1 MDKRTVVSAREP
13 GFVSKIWEKRDRA
26 SRWLARQL
34 VPNLGTLL
42 LVGILLWVSGV
53 YAAPDSASPAQ
64 LANTSFTTVNYQ
76 GRLADASGTPINDT
90 VSLTFAL
97 YEAETGSTAVWSES
111 HGAVPVSDG
120 LFSVRLG
127 QIAPL
132 STDLLTENLW
142 LEIQV
147 DTDPPM
153 TPREKLAAVPYAMQ
167 AKTALTVL
175 DGSITTE
182 KIADG
187 AVTSAKLDTGLC
199 CGHTNMDGLGWA
211 DYGDG
216 ISIYIDTSACN
227 FATIPMYFTSLA
239 GNTHHWKTTGATSI
253 YVPSANGFEVYLD
266 STIET
271 LDPAKADS
279 WDWYIQWCG
288 VRR

>member
-1 MDKRTVVSAREP
+1 MKSET
-13 GFVSKIWEKRDRA
+13 KIGRMR
-26 SRWLARQL
+26 RVLLTQLAHATITAMLFATLLWGAAKVGALTTAL
-34 VPNLGTLL
+34 VPA
-42 LVGILLWVSGV
+42 VQV
-53 YAAPDSASPAQ
+53 DS
-64 LANTSFTTVNYQ
+64 TFTTINYQ
-76 GRLADASGTPINDT
+76 GRLADNLGNPINDT
-90 VSLTFAL
+90 VNMTFAL
-97 YEAETGSTAVWSES
+97 HETEIGGTAIWSES
-111 HGAVPVSDG
+111 HSAVPVSDG

-127 QIAPL
+127 QITPL

-142 LEIQV
+142 LEIQI

-167 AKTALTVL
+167 AETALSVL

-182 KIADG
+182 KIADK

-199 CGHTNMDGLGWA
+199 CGHTNVDGLGWA

-216 ISIYIDTSACN
+216 ISIDIDTSACN
-227 FATIPMYFTSLA
+227 FATTPMYFTSLA
-239 GNTHHWKTTGATSI
+239 GNTHHWQTTGATSI